1 MDTVLSIAGS
11 DPSAGAG
18 IQQDLKTITAMGCY
32 GATVITAITAQNTMG
47 VQGVLPVPALDVQRQ
62 IYSVLDDLDVKAV
75 KIGMIPNLEVAV
87 AVVTSLS
94 EHPAAHGVPVVFD
107 PVMVSTSG
115 RELMSPQCLDYIRD
129 RLMRMCTLITPNIPE
144 TETLVACKLT
154 TPDVIDMAGKRLCS
168 SFNTAF
174 LIKGGHGTG
183 DHVTD
188 RLYIPDGTVTGFISP
203 RIESTNMHGTG
214 CTLSSAIASA
224 LAQGYD
230 LIEAVR
236 MGKDMVTG
244 AILNGQHL
252 GIGHG
257 NGPIWPQSIS

>member
-1 MDTVLSIAGS
+1 
-11 DPSAGAG
+11 
-18 IQQDLKTITAMGCY
+18 
-32 GATVITAITAQNTMG
+32 
-47 VQGVLPVPALDVQRQ
+47 
-62 IYSVLDDLDVKAV
+62 
-75 KIGMIPNLEVAV
+75 
-87 AVVTSLS
+87 
-94 EHPAAHGVPVVFD
+94 
-107 PVMVSTSG
+107 
-115 RELMSPQCLDYIRD
+115 
-129 RLMRMCTLITPNIPE
+129 MRMCTLITPNIPE

-168 SFNTAF
+168 SFSTAF

-188 RLYIPDGTVTGFISP
+188 RLYIPDETVTGFISP